1 LQSPVP
7 QVGRRGE
14 GHPQRQALSDS
25 TLNLILWLW
34 GLRLLLTSPVGY
46 KNQRV
51 SAQEGRLG
59 KREDT
64 RRLSSNSNF
73 IQLKKKE
80 AFMDS
85 LSLYEISCFAAGF
98 AGNDLHPSHSL
109 VPSTQWFQ

>member
-1 LQSPVP
+1 
-7 QVGRRGE
+7 VGRRGE

-25 TLNLILWLW
+25 TVNLILWLW
-34 GLRLLLTSPVGY
+34 GLRLLLTRPVVY
-46 KNQRV
+46 KNRRV

-64 RRLSSNSNF
+64 RSETF
-73 IQLKKKE
+73 HHPGQKKKE

-98 AGNDLHPSHSL
+98 AGNDLHPSHT
-109 VPSTQWFQ
+109 P